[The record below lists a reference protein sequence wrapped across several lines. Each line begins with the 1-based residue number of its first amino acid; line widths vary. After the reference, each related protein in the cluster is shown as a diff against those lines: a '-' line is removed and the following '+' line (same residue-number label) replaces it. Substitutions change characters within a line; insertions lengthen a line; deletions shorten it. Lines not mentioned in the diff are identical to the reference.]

1 MRRAVKRVSVD
12 VGNDIGQ
19 RLLAI
24 WTCRYFV
31 LKHKRLPTSKQD
43 MHEQRI
49 DAIAMKLQGPN
60 YRNNPLEAGSF
71 VMWNM
76 KYALEEE
83 NDPVLSMLIWE
94 TFLNDDHDKELFKAG
109 LRPVNGDPSVWMR
122 PRPDTAKDSS

>member
-1 MRRAVKRVSVD
+1 MRRAVQRGPVD

-43 MHEQRI
+43 MEEQRI
-49 DAIAMKLQGPN
+49 DAIAKKLEGPN
-60 YRNNPLEAGSF
+60 YRDNPLEAGSF

-76 KYALEEE
+76 QRKLIYASAPGYHF
-83 NDPVLSMLIWE
+83 DV
-94 TFLNDDHDKELFKAG
+94 
-109 LRPVNGDPSVWMR
+109 SV
-122 PRPDTAKDSS
+122 